1 MGHTQFYLYS
11 SFIGDH
17 DLVIALLL
25 GMKLALNDIVI
36 QNDISLDDFSLMAY
50 FPYIKRNLNGVSTSF
65 FSTLDSKKYLI
76 FHSSVAFA
84 VPEYSLKKKINESG
98 YISHLS

>member
-1 MGHTQFYLYS
+1 MVYP
-11 SFIGDH
+11 
-17 DLVIALLL
+17 A
-25 GMKLALNDIVI
+25 
-36 QNDISLDDFSLMAY
+36 
-50 FPYIKRNLNGVSTSF
+50 SF

-84 VPEYSLKKKINESG
+84 VLEYSLKKKINESG

>member
-1 MGHTQFYLYS
+1 MEHTQLYLYS

-36 QNDISLDDFSLMAY
+36 QNDISLDAFSLMAY
-50 FPYIKRNLNGVSTSF
+50 FPYIKRNLNGVSCILF
-65 FSTLDSKKYLI
+65 LYFR
-76 FHSSVAFA
+76 F
-84 VPEYSLKKKINESG
+84 KKI
-98 YISHLS
+98 SHDSFLRCFCCSRIFS

>member
-1 MGHTQFYLYS
+1 MRHTQLYFYS

-50 FPYIKRNLNGVSTSF
+50 FPYIKRNLNGVSYILFLYFRFKKISDISF
-65 FSTLDSKKYLI
+65 FPNILLRK
-76 FHSSVAFA
+76 
-84 VPEYSLKKKINESG
+84 
-98 YISHLS
+98 